1 MASARLMSKAS
12 VMRRR
17 LRSVRLY
24 SALSMAPRYVLC
36 SPARKAKL
44 WLDVRQQLDNMP
56 ERFNQLTLDLKKQVG
71 RLLDAKADE
80 ARLLLT

>member
-1 MASARLMSKAS
+1 
-12 VMRRR
+12 
-17 LRSVRLY
+17 
-24 SALSMAPRYVLC
+24 
-36 SPARKAKL
+36 L